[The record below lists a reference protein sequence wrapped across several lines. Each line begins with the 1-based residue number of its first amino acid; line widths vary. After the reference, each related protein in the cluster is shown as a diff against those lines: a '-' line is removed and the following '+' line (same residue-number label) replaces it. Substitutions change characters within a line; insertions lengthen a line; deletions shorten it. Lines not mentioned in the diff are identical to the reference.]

1 MGMKRPA
8 GIMRDAL
15 NLGGNEKQAV
25 RDVTPIQP
33 KIHRE
38 ERKPLLDRIT
48 SAVSR
53 LIGGQR

>member
-8 GIMRDAL
+8 GMMRDAL
-15 NLGGNEKQAV
+15 NLGENGNQAV

-38 ERKPLLDRIT
+38 ERKPLLARIV
-48 SAVSR
+48 SAAAR
-53 LIGGQR
+53 LIGWK